1 MGGAVGAWRQCPR
14 GLGEAHARRGN
25 MCRVE
30 AFADASACGQ
40 GS

>member
-1 MGGAVGAWRQCPR
+1 MGGGVGAWCLCPR
-14 GLGEAHARRGN
+14 GLGETHARRGN
-25 MCRVE
+25 LCRVE